1 MLGGFLVFWQVFIDI
16 TNNTVRIAVLDEFS
30 LRIQLAVCYIN
41 HAFFASLLFATGTS
55 TAHCVVLYLLRK

>member
-30 LRIQLAVCYIN
+30 SRLQKQNR
-41 HAFFASLLFATGTS
+41 SE
-55 TAHCVVLYLLRK
+55 